1 MAIVAAD
8 IIIYGA
14 AAMPENDTADPV
26 GGAIDKTIKILSLDM
41 SDVGGTDA
49 LDVVSD
55 NAGDTTQ
62 TVTITGRLAS
72 GVIDTEVYT
81 LAGTTPQ
88 TGTVQFER
96 VLKIVVSATYLGILT
111 VEDNSG
117 NVTLGTLEGTV
128 TAPGGAAVLELRR
141 PFYAALAEDSG
152 GSAVTLYEKV
162 FVANT
167 HATLALLA
175 ANIELTFDG
184 TSSLVDFDLED
195 ARNDTNNTGGNRTA
209 EPAGAGM
216 LGAPT
221 WADSILAVPGTDLED
236 ISSGNDHIG
245 VWMRLSMAAGQ
256 APENTNLT
264 FNITGSSV

>member
-14 AAMPENDTADPV
+14 ANMPETAAATPV

-41 SDVGGTDA
+41 SDVGGTDS

-88 TGTVQFER
+88 VGSVLFER
-96 VLKIVVSATYLGILT
+96 ILKIVVSATYLGILT
-111 VEDNSG
+111 VDDTSG
-117 NVTLGTLEGTV
+117 SAVLGTLEGTV

-152 GSAVTLYEKV
+152 GSAVVLYEKV

-195 ARNDTNNTGGNRTA
+195 ARNDSNTVTNRVT
-209 EPAGAGM
+209 EPAGGDM

-221 WADSILAVPGTDLED
+221 WADTILAVPGTDLED
-236 ISSGNDHIG
+236 ISSGADHIG

-264 FNITGSSV
+264 FNITGSST